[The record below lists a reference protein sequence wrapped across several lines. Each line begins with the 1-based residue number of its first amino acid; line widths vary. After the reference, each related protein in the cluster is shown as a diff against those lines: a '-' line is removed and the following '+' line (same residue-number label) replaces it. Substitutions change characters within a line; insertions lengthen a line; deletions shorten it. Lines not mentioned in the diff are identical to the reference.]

1 MGGPSRVDGGR
12 QSQVSNVRELCSEE
26 SHKELSNAPPR
37 QAAFGCSPHRGHK
50 EPDVLTGVAA
60 LTTRDHQSPCQ
71 MRRPA
76 PSHFPTREART
87 QNRTEEKGMMNDDI
101 AISHPQNTIQR
112 HSSGR
117 REF

>member
-1 MGGPSRVDGGR
+1 MGGPGRVSRGR

-26 SHKELSNAPPR
+26 SYKELSNAPQG
-37 QAAFGCSPHRGHK
+37 QAAFGHSPYRGHQ
-50 EPDVLTGVAA
+50 EPDALTGVAA

-71 MRRPA
+71 MRYPLIF
-76 PSHFPTREART
+76 PSDKPEH
-87 QNRTEEKGMMNDDI
+87 RTEEKGMTTDDI
-101 AISHPQNTIQR
+101 ANSHPKNTIQR